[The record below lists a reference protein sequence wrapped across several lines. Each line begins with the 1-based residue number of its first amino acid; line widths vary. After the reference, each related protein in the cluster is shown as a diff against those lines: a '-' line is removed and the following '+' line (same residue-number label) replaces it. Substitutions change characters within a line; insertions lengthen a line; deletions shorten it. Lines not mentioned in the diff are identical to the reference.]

1 MAASHA
7 PIESDR
13 TDPDPEAKAAD
24 PMATTEKPRP
34 RAVLLGVQLNTT
46 SDGDFR
52 SSLDELDRLATT
64 LGFEVVGR
72 VTQRRARLAPS
83 AVVGTGKLME
93 LASWTGG
100 TGLVQGKADGK
111 DRDESEDDGDEAHA
125 GAEHDEELDDL
136 ARARARAAARRAS
149 NPSEALESDEEEW
162 YDDATIGIP
171 AATIVLVDQDISPSQ
186 ARNLERATGVEVLD
200 RTAVILAIFQRHA
213 RSREARLQVEIAR
226 LEYMAP
232 RLRETGGGRD
242 RQGGGIG
249 GRGAGESA
257 SELDRRKV
265 RDRIAELRQ
274 ELAAIERESGTRRKR
289 REDVNTVALVGYTN
303 AGKSSWMRALTGSG
317 VLVEDKLFATLG
329 TTVRLLKPETATRVL
344 ISDTVGFIKHLPHD
358 LVASF
363 RSTLDEARDCSLLL
377 HIVDASDPAFQ
388 SQIDVT
394 REVLASIGADES
406 PHLIVL
412 NKADRLD
419 ELTRARVT
427 KAFPDALLLSA
438 HDPEDVATLRAS
450 ILAFFERDLEEAEL
464 LVPYSASRVVAQ
476 AHALGNVLAES
487 YESEGV
493 RLRVRASPSALAKLR
508 AELT

>member
-1 MAASHA
+1 M
-7 PIESDR
+7 
-13 TDPDPEAKAAD
+13 T
-24 PMATTEKPRP
+24 TTEKPRP
-34 RAVLLGVQLNTT
+34 RAVLLGVQLPAMN
-46 SDGDFR
+46 DGDFR
-52 SSLDELDRLATT
+52 SSLDELERLATT

-72 VTQRRARLAPS
+72 VTQRRTRLAPA
-83 AVVGTGKLME
+83 AVVGSGKLRE
-93 LASWTGG
+93 LADWTGG
-100 TGLVQGKADGK
+100 SGIIQGKVGG
-111 DRDESEDDGDEAHA
+111 RGGEEED
-125 GAEHDEELDDL
+125 
-136 ARARARAAARRAS
+136 
-149 NPSEALESDEEEW
+149 ESDETDEGDEGPVLRLVG
-162 YDDATIGIP
+162 DDEDEGDAASDRGRAHRRGEPDEREGADSP
-171 AATIVLVDQDISPSQ
+171 AEPRATIVLVDQDITPSQ
-186 ARNLERATGVEVLD
+186 SRNLERATGVEVLD

-274 ELAAIERESGTRRKR
+274 ELASIEQEAGTRRKR

-329 TTVRLLKPETATRVL
+329 TTVRVLKPETATRVL
-344 ISDTVGFIKHLPHD
+344 VSDTVGFIKHLPHD

-377 HIVDASDPAFQ
+377 HVVDASDPAFQ

-419 ELTRARVT
+419 ELTRARVL
-427 KAFPDALLLSA
+427 KAEPDALLLSA
-438 HDPEDVATLRAS
+438 HDPADVETLRAR
-450 ILAFFERDLEEAEL
+450 ILAHFERDLEEAEL
-464 LVPYSASRVVAQ
+464 LIPYSHSRVVAQ
-476 AHALGNVLAES
+476 AHALGTVLSEK
-487 YESEGV
+487 YEDEGV
-493 RLRVRASPSALAKLR
+493 RLRVRARATALAKLR
-508 AELT
+508 AELG